1 MPIDLLW
8 DNDHQSVLR
17 YDIAGKWLW
26 DELHIARETVFGM
39 MDESPSHK
47 IGTIIH
53 FIEGKIGIPS
63 DVTSQ
68 LSKFGDKSHP
78 KAALTVIVGA
88 GMMMKLAFGGFQSAF
103 RVTTG
108 RKVDFDYADTLDQAR
123 KKVLA
128 DLTKK

>member
-8 DNDHQSVLR
+8 DNDYQSILR
-17 YDIAGKWLW
+17 YDITGKWLW
-26 DELHIARETVFGM
+26 DELYIARERVFHM
-39 MDESPSHK
+39 MDESPSAK
-47 IGTIIH
+47 IGTIIY
-53 FIEGKIGIPS
+53 FVEGKIGIPS

-88 GMMMKLAFGGFQSAF
+88 GMMMKLAFSGFQSAF
-103 RVTTG
+103 RVTMG

-128 DLTKK
+128 DLNKQ

>member
-1 MPIDLLW
+1 MPIELLW
-8 DNDHQSVLR
+8 DNDHRSILR
-17 YDIAGKWLW
+17 YDIGGAWAW
-26 DELHIARETVFGM
+26 EELHVAREKVFVM
-39 MDESPSHK
+39 MDEAPSHK

-53 FIEGKIGIPS
+53 FVEGKIGIPG
-63 DVTSQ
+63 DVTKH
-68 LSKFGDKSHP
+68 LSRFGDKSHP

-108 RKVDFDYADTLDQAR
+108 KKVDFDYADTLDQAR

-128 DLTKK
+128 DLNRK

>member
-1 MPIDLLW
+1 MPIELLW
-8 DNDHQSVLR
+8 DNDHQSILR

-26 DELHIARETVFGM
+26 DELHRAREQVFQM
-39 MDESPSHK
+39 MDESPSPK

-53 FIEGKIGIPS
+53 FIEGKIGIPN
-63 DVTSQ
+63 DVTHH
-68 LSKFGDKSHP
+68 LSKFGDRSHP

-88 GMMMKLAFGGFQSAF
+88 GMMMKLAFSGFQSAF

-128 DLTKK
+128 DLIKR

>member
-1 MPIDLLW
+1 MPIELLW
-8 DNDHQSVLR
+8 DNDHKTILR
-17 YDIAGKWLW
+17 YDISGSWAW
-26 DELHIARETVFGM
+26 DELHTARETVLVM
-39 MDESPSHK
+39 IDEATSPK

-53 FIEGKIGIPS
+53 FVDGKIGIPG
-63 DVTSQ
+63 DVTKH

-78 KAALTVIVGA
+78 KAALSVIVGA

-108 RKVDFDYADTLDQAR
+108 KKIDFDYADTLDQAR

-128 DLTKK
+128 DLGKK